1 MLTNIRKRSAVL
13 VSLAIVCATV
23 AMVPQTAGAAA
34 SVVPNLGTAADVYEA
49 PDDTTLLRAC
59 PGDSAPVSTFTDHTS
74 TDVDCLAA
82 LDITQGTSATTYDPT
97 ANIPR
102 WQMALFIHRMFVPA
116 GVAAAGLTAVPAFG
130 DISGKD
136 ADIIAAVNALAS
148 HAITVGTSATTF
160 SPDDLVTREQ
170 MAIFLS
176 RFADI
181 ALTSAGAAIPSTK
194 TTGKFNYSDIDQT
207 SFEGMESIIRL
218 YNLGAAGET
227 CVLDGV
233 ALGDPTGGCAST
245 YRPSENIT
253 RSEMAVMLMGVL
265 NHSNARP
272 AGVTIQSTTLNTTV
286 GTVSTQISVRNA
298 DLSANANVNVDE
310 FKQVHNDTAGVTAQT
325 PFTAVVNTCAATVTG
340 SGSSLCIVDANDPT
354 TDVYGNVAGSNQTS
368 VAYST
373 SNWWVWTGDAGEQYV
388 DGTTDNVDT
397 FSITFGAAT
406 ALENATSVAWT
417 SDATYA
423 QVEDFS
429 AMSGDIIITDGASTY
444 AGLSRTFTSTL
455 ATPTATA
462 SATAGYSLKIVTK
475 EVTYSASGN
484 TVATSTQYVPFAD
497 KVATWTTTCPA
508 DDSTTTTT
516 YATAFEH
523 TVTFG
528 ALIDTDGLPTG
539 AVDPANIGGNNNSNT
554 YSTGVGGAN
563 SVAGTNHIMGVSC
576 NDTAKA
582 YTEGTTAETLAVSTN
597 NIVSSTAGTMVGITA
612 TAYDQYGLGIAGVET
627 EITSV
632 TSTNAADGA
641 ATLRGR
647 LTTGTGG
654 TVTLSAIVCA
664 GTTTDK
670 VAWSVADV
678 DSATTEM
685 DAIATSAAGANAA
698 GEGLTV
704 YCLAAGTDGLYDQ
717 ATGTRATWVWTTST
731 AGAALTDQ
739 DSGTFVVTV
748 GTLGAFTLTA
758 AGGGGQVTV
767 ATIAAGINALTGITG
782 VACVASGA
790 GDITTTC
797 TFAVGTGTV
806 AGVTGG
812 DISAVSTLEDANG
825 DNATGEAAD
834 TFTDG
839 VDGVTVM
846 YVEDDPTNNYFI
858 ANVTTTGDTGTDGA
872 SVAEQRYVKF
882 LYDSA
887 DTFQLDGADGEIAAS
902 LVGASETEWETEG
915 ASLTGEAGATPMTI
929 NYRTGALTTGISHFL
944 VGS

>member
-49 PDDTTLLRAC
+49 PDNTTLLRAC
-59 PGDSAPVSTFTDHTS
+59 PGDSAPVSAFTDHTS

-82 LDITQGTSATTYDPT
+82 LDITQGTGATTYDPT

-102 WQMALFIHRMFVPA
+102 WQMALFVHRMFVPA

-148 HAITVGTSATTF
+148 HGITVGTSSTTF

-170 MAIFLS
+170 MAMFLS

-194 TTGKFNYSDIDQT
+194 TTGKFNYSDIDQA

-218 YNLGAAGET
+218 YNLGATGET

-253 RSEMAVMLMGVL
+253 RAEMAVMLMGVL

-310 FKQVHNDTAGVTAQT
+310 FKQVHNDTAGVAAQT

-417 SDATYA
+417 SDAVYA

-429 AMSGDIIITDGASTY
+429 AMSGDITITDGASTY

-462 SATAGYSLKIVTK
+462 SATAGYSLKIVTS

-508 DDSTTTTT
+508 DDSTTTLT
-516 YATAFEH
+516 YATAFQH

-528 ALIDTDGLPTG
+528 ALLDVDGLPTG
-539 AVDPANIGGNNNSNT
+539 AADPANIGGANATNT

-582 YTEGTTAETLAVSTN
+582 YTEGATAETLAVSTN

-627 EITSV
+627 EIMSV

-670 VAWSVADV
+670 VAWSVADD
-678 DSATTEM
+678 DSAVTEM
-685 DAIATSAAGANAA
+685 DAIGTSAAGANAA

-717 ATGTRATWVWTTST
+717 ATGAAHVWTYT
-731 AGAALTDQ
+731 
-739 DSGTFVVTV
+739 
-748 GTLGAFTLTA
+748 TA
-758 AGGGGQVTV
+758 AGSDLNDADGGTLVINVGGVASVTV
-767 ATIAAGINALTGITG
+767 TCGAATQCGVPAIVVALNGATGISGVTGSVTDAQNSVFTFAAGTG
-782 VACVASGA
+782 V
-790 GDITTTC
+790 I
-797 TFAVGTGTV
+797 GTGTV
-806 AGVTGG
+806 
-812 DISAVSTLEDANG
+812 SAVST
-825 DNATGEAAD
+825 AT
-834 TFTDG
+834 TDGGTDPTEVTDVTTAPG

-872 SVAEQRYVKF
+872 SVAEQRYMKF